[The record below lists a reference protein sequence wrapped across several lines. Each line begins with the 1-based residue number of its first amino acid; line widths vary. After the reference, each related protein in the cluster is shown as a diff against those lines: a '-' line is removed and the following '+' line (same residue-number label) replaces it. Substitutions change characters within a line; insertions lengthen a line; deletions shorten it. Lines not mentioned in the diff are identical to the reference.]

1 MFHPNPGKLTASP
14 WDGPPSSQVFPWM
27 WGLGLGVADCL
38 SQGMGGSTTLFLFCW
53 KEKPSKSD
61 VGKKTEEYLEG

>member
-1 MFHPNPGKLTASP
+1 
-14 WDGPPSSQVFPWM
+14 M